1 MDVLSGTY
9 ILPIVKM
16 DISKYTQTF
25 IKDHRNNMQVMI
37 GKDSVVG
44 SAVIAYAGLDLQFL
58 CSRSTYFCCG
68 VHGCE

>member
-25 IKDHRNNMQVMI
+25 IKDHHNNMQVMV
-37 GKDSVVG
+37 GKVPLRTSQV
-44 SAVIAYAGLDLQFL
+44 
-58 CSRSTYFCCG
+58 
-68 VHGCE
+68 